1 MLFYTLAEIGSNIYQ
16 ARKRLGLTQADVAEA
31 AGLSDRNYANIER
44 GLVNMRLKTLLRIC
58 EALHVSPDELLISD
72 ALPAE
77 ITPTDLVGQLEE
89 CNPRDQ
95 RTAIN
100 ILAAYL
106 NSLQ

>member
-1 MLFYTLAEIGSNIYQ
+1 MLFYSFDEIGSNIYQ

-31 AGLSDRNYANIER
+31 AGLSDRTYANIER

-58 EALHVSPDELLISD
+58 EVLHISPDELLVHDTI
-72 ALPAE
+72 PAD
-77 ITPTDLVGQLEE
+77 ITPTNLVEQLEA

-95 RTAIN
+95 RTATN

-106 NSLQ
+106 NSLR